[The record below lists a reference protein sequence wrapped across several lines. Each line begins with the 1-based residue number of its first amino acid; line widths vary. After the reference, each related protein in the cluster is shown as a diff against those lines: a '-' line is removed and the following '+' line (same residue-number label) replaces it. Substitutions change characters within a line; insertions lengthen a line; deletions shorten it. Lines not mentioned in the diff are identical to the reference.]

1 MRRREPG
8 VRRLVVALAAAVVL
22 HLAVLV
28 PAGYLVPRSDGDG
41 ASRRPLSVALYE
53 IGSRVMAPFLY
64 EPDEPIPEGRVVDAP
79 AVDGATAEAPA
90 DARFLGDTAQRVGHE
105 TQARVRIAGPHRVG
119 PSFAGPPS
127 RSQRPLP
134 GIPLV
139 ETTAGPGFGRSPA
152 PRGPETFLAPPGPL
166 EATGQPTAAGQT
178 EDAVPVGPRPAP
190 PHASSP
196 RTDGSDGTW
205 PLPPGDTLTPTF
217 DILSD
222 AVAGTGLDQLDGV
235 EEGNETSLSTRPFA
249 HAGFYRRVRDRV
261 AQYWDVPGAFDHY
274 DPQGTIYGYRDRE
287 TLVLVT
293 LDCTGNLVSNI
304 LLEESGARFLDELA
318 VDAIAQ
324 AAPFHNPPRELCD
337 SRRNIIT
344 FSFGFYIETDQGPS
358 LRVRLGR

>member
-1 MRRREPG
+1 LRRRERG
-8 VRRLVVALAAAVVL
+8 VRRLVVALATAVVL

-28 PAGYLVPRSDGDG
+28 PAGYLLPRNDG
-41 ASRRPLSVALYE
+41 AAAGARPLSVALYE
-53 IGSRVMAPFLY
+53 LGNRVIAPFLY

-79 AVDGATAEAPA
+79 AVEGATSEAPA

-119 PSFAGPPS
+119 SSFSGPPS
-127 RSQRPLP
+127 RSPQRLP
-134 GIPLV
+134 SIPLV
-139 ETTAGPGFGRSPA
+139 GTTAGPGFGRSPA
-152 PRGPETFLAPPGPL
+152 PRGPETFPAPAGPL
-166 EATGQPTAAGQT
+166 DATGQPAAAGQA

-196 RTDGSDGTW
+196 LTDGSDGSW
-205 PLPPGDTLTPTF
+205 PLPPGDTLTPSF
-217 DILSD
+217 EILSQ
-222 AVAGTGLDQLDGV
+222 AVSGTGLDRLDGV
-235 EEGNETSLSTRPFA
+235 EQGDQTSLSSRPFA

-261 AQYWDVPGAFDHY
+261 AQYWDVPGAFEHY

-293 LDCTGNLVSNI
+293 LDCAGSLVGNI

-318 VDAIAQ
+318 VDAITQ

-337 SRRNIIT
+337 SRRDIIT